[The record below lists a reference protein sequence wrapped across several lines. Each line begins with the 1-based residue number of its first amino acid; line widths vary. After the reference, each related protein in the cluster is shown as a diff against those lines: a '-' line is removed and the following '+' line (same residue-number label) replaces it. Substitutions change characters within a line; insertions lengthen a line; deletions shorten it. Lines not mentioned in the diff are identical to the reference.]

1 MKSRMPQPLFL
12 GLGTSNLR
20 VPARLSVDESD
31 SSVGGVAG
39 GAYSPGQG
47 PPCRPNNSRGKPP
60 RPGWVPWQRHPS
72 PLVGLCCC
80 CVEGTCTCQPMNKK
94 FTLSCTRW
102 ELRWN
107 MKYLAPRSQP
117 RPLWNR
123 YEAFVPP
130 NKNPVSF
137 RGFTCHKGPKSG
149 DSPAT
154 RGQDQISLILLLQ
167 PLSRLLHTST
177 EYGNNHHALPSQD
190 PVFHV
195 STLKQSCPRFAVLL
209 RQKHSYPRRGP
220 TRHGP
225 AHRPHACLLHR
236 LSSVA

>member
-1 MKSRMPQPLFL
+1 MYRRSTEHGYRHKQACRCRCRHSEAATAAVVCLPCFLPVRRAQRLVFVSTCRGAGLLKSRMPQPLFL

-117 RPLWNR
+117 R
-123 YEAFVPP
+123 
-130 NKNPVSF
+130 
-137 RGFTCHKGPKSG
+137 RGPGNMSHSG
-149 DSPAT
+149 IGT
-154 RGQDQISLILLLQ
+154 
-167 PLSRLLHTST
+167 
-177 EYGNNHHALPSQD
+177 
-190 PVFHV
+190 
-195 STLKQSCPRFAVLL
+195 
-209 RQKHSYPRRGP
+209 KHSYRP
-220 TRHGP
+220 TKTR
-225 AHRPHACLLHR
+225 
-236 LSSVA
+236 